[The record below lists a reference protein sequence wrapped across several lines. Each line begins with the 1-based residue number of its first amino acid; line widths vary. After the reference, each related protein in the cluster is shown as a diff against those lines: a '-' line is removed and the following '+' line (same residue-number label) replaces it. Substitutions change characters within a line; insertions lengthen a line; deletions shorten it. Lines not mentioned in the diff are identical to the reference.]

1 VDLSGL
7 YCYIVS
13 YDIRDQKRLY
23 QVHRAMLGFGEPVH
37 YSVFRCDLTRL
48 GRVEMASALTD
59 LIDEK
64 EDRIMIIDMGP
75 VEGRVGER
83 IEFLGVHPEEN
94 GREEKVIIE

>member
-1 VDLSGL
+1 MSGL

>member
-1 VDLSGL
+1 LSGL

-13 YDIRDQKRLY
+13 YDIRNQKRLCR
-23 QVHRAMLGFGEPVH
+23 VHRAMKGFGEPVH

-48 GRVEMASALTD
+48 GRVEMASALMD

-75 VEGRVGER
+75 VDGRVGER

>member
-1 VDLSGL
+1 MSGL

-48 GRVEMASALTD
+48 GRVEMASALMD

-75 VEGRVGER
+75 VDGRVGER
-83 IEFLGVHPEEN
+83 IEFLGVHPKEN

>member
-1 VDLSGL
+1 MSGL

-48 GRVEMASALTD
+48 GRVEMASALMD
-59 LIDEK
+59 LIDEDK
-64 EDRIMIIDMGP
+64 DRIMIIDMGP
-75 VEGRVGER
+75 VDGRVGER

>member
-1 VDLSGL
+1 MSGL

-23 QVHRAMLGFGEPVH
+23 QVHRAMLGFGQPVH
-37 YSVFRCDLTRL
+37 YSVFRCDLTCL
-48 GRVEMASALTD
+48 GRVEMASALMD

-75 VEGRVGER
+75 VDGRVGER
-83 IEFLGVHPEEN
+83 IEFMGVHPEEN